1 MLPTAVEYSYIYI
14 RKGVGGGPAKRY
26 MPHRKTNHSLVRH
39 EWADIRE
46 EFFSARCT
54 LKSGT
59 WGSLVTY
66 DEIASHQGAVALF
79 LSVEGKPTNFPI
91 HSGIIPKKKKKAIST
106 KNALFDP
113 SKIILISMATIH
125 FII

>member
-46 EFFSARCT
+46 EIFSARCT

-91 HSGIIPKKKKKAIST
+91 HSGIIPKKKKKTIST